1 MKKVEH
7 WADSIRV
14 LYTLMVAIS
23 EIGVCRI
30 KDQTHLIFAGLIN
43 YGCWTLDKLAV
54 RSTIHFINDIVS

>member
-23 EIGVCRI
+23 EIALFLI
-30 KDQTHLIFAGLIN
+30 KDQTHLIFAGLIY
-43 YGCWTLDKLAV
+43 YGSWTVDKLPV
-54 RSTIHFINDIVS
+54 RSTIHFIHDF